1 MYPGG
6 FNLLFAGRML
16 SMAPPDVASSARRS
30 LLRYY
35 KSERSPQAPKFGIK
49 LFVYDFFLTV
59 CEIMK
64 LQLFWTKLK
73 AVITN
78 RARSII
84 GKKRGLI
91 GRIRREMYRQGSEF
105 CIELH

>member
-49 LFVYDFFLTV
+49 LFVYDLFLTV

-73 AVITN
+73 AVIT
-78 RARSII
+78 
-84 GKKRGLI
+84 
-91 GRIRREMYRQGSEF
+91 
-105 CIELH
+105 ELEVSLERKEV